1 METEI
6 KNLKFTYEKEISKL
20 RQQVE
25 NISQQRNSLQV
36 LTSKLESTSSDLKN
50 RLLSVSSLANSH
62 RTESFLIIY
71 ISIG

>member
-25 NISQQRNSLQV
+25 DISQQRNSLQV